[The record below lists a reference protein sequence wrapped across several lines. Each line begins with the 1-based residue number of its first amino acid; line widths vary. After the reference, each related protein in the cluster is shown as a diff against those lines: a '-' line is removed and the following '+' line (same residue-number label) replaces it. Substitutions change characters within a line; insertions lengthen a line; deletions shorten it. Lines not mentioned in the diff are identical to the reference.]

1 MEWMSQLPD
10 RQRESL
16 ENLLDQV
23 NKQEEVY
30 MEAENASVGQIWVAL
45 AQMHEKMEK
54 MDSMIRAQREVL
66 KEFDTSIEVD
76 KKLDKNLE
84 ESLRRY

>member
-1 MEWMSQLPD
+1 MEWMSQLPE
-10 RQRESL
+10 RQRDSL
-16 ENLLDQV
+16 ENLLDNV
-23 NKQEEVY
+23 NKQEDVY

-45 AQMHEKMEK
+45 AQMHEKMQK
-54 MDSMIRAQREVL
+54 MDSMLRAQREVL
-66 KEFDTSIEVD
+66 NDIDTDVEVD